1 MIQSALVQWPLI
13 QLFRRGVEVQPKS
26 TRQLEFNRTDR
37 RRALSTI
44 GLTALSA
51 FAGFGVQSDP
61 AWAQDAARN
70 FPVKPV
76 RVIVPFPP
84 GGGAD
89 TLIRQLAPIL
99 TEIWAQPLIIENKP
113 GAAGQIG
120 GDLVSKSPPDG
131 YTLMMGSTAVLN
143 ERNLAQFTPIA
154 LVSASPYVVTVHPS
168 IPARTIAE
176 LLTYARSHPGDLRF
190 GSSGAGSASHL
201 SGELFKA
208 LSHLDL
214 QHIPYKGTG
223 QALTDLLAGHINLMF
238 APAQT
243 VMPNVQ
249 GSKLRALAVTSAR
262 RSVALPELPT
272 VAESGLAGY
281 ESIGWFGVLGPAR
294 MPPALAQ
301 QINAAF
307 NKALQHPKVRKDML
321 DRGSDPAPAGSEED
335 FARFLQS
342 DLAKWEKLIRE
353 KGINVSG

>member
-1 MIQSALVQWPLI
+1 MAAQ
-13 QLFRRGVEVQPKS
+13 S
-26 TRQLEFNRTDR
+26 TRQLESNQVER
-37 RRALSTI
+37 RRALRVMGI
-44 GLTALSA
+44 AALAPLASA
-51 FAGFGVQSDP
+51 GVQSGS

-99 TEIWAQPLIIENKP
+99 TEIWAQPLVIENKP
-113 GAAGQIG
+113 GASGQIG
-120 GDLVSKSPPDG
+120 GDMVSKSSADG

-143 ERNLAQFTPIA
+143 ERSLAQFTPIA

-168 IPARTIAE
+168 IPARTVAE
-176 LLTYARSHPGDLRF
+176 LLSFARSHPGELRF

-223 QALTDLLAGHINLMF
+223 QALTDLLAGHINLLF

-249 GSKLRALAVTSAR
+249 GGKLRALAVTSAR

-294 MPPALAQ
+294 MPAGLVQ

-321 DRGSDPAPAGSEED
+321 DRGSDPAPTGSDED
-335 FARFLQS
+335 FARFLQT

-353 KGINVSG
+353 KGISVSG